1 MNNHSIRTFLTRL
14 NWKVQTGELVKLT
27 EFQIDVYRFSFKEP
41 LKEKNFTEFTGF
53 LQKLDMT
60 KLRSV
65 MILFVWFY
73 QHEIR
78 FQLRFGYNP
87 RLPFRYNMKNLFEPK
102 RVCGKMLKCG
112 HEDLMSCPLDLLIQ
126 KTGG

>member
-27 EFQIDVYRFSFKEP
+27 EFQIDIYRFSLEEP
-41 LKEKNFTEFTGF
+41 LIGKNLTDFTGF

-65 MILFVWFY
+65 MMLFVWFY
-73 QHEIR
+73 QHEIKFR
-78 FQLRFGYNP
+78 LRFGYNP
-87 RLPFRYNMKNLFEPK
+87 RLSFRYNMKNLFEPE
-102 RVCGKMLKCG
+102 RVRKKMLECG